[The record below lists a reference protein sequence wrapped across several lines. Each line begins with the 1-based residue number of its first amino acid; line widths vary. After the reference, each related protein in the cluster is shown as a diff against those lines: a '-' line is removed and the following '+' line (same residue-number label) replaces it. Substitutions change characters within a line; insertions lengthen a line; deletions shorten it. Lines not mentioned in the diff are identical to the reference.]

1 MSELAAFQQAFARSL
16 ANVAAPAGLSGPPE
30 SISRR
35 FAVYRNNI
43 RLTRMAALNN
53 AFPLVRNI
61 VGDEF
66 FDGLARE
73 YAITHD
79 SASGDLNQYGRAFP
93 PFLARF
99 EPAGELPYLPDCA
112 RLDWQCHLACQAA
125 DGARLDPAQ
134 LGSVAP
140 EHHGRV
146 RLATQAG
153 VALLASPYPLAQ
165 IWRVNQAGYEGDMR
179 IDFSGGEQHAMVLRD
194 GFEARVEAL
203 GRGEHAFLAAVM
215 ADRTLGAALDR
226 ALEDDNEFDFPAAF
240 AGWLAAGIFADFS
253 LDGARFR
260 A

>member
-1 MSELAAFQQAFARSL
+1 MPELTAFQQAFACGL
-16 ANVAAPAGLSGPPE
+16 ANGAAPAGLSGPPE
-30 SISRR
+30 VAARR

-43 RLTRMAALNN
+43 RLTRMAALKN

-73 YAITHD
+73 YATTHD
-79 SASGDLNQYGRAFP
+79 SASGDLSQYGCAFAS
-93 PFLARF
+93 FLAHF

-125 DGARLDPAQ
+125 DSARLDPAR

-140 EHHGRV
+140 EHHSRL

-165 IWRVNQAGYEGDMR
+165 IWRVNQIGYEGDMR
-179 IDFSGGEQHAMVLRD
+179 IDFSGREQHAMVLRD
-194 GFEARVEAL
+194 GFEVRVEAL

-215 ADRTLGAALDR
+215 AGRTLGAALDR
-226 ALEDDNEFDFPAAF
+226 ALEDDHEFDFPTAF
-240 AGWLAAGIFADFS
+240 AGWLAADVFAGFS
-253 LDGARFR
+253 MDGA
-260 A
+260 